1 VTWRWA
7 GDSIA
12 AVPSGRERRPDR
24 VRVRYRRADGEFAET
39 TLDRV
44 VPAEVVAGLP
54 VREFRWYKGR
64 QHYSG
69 WYWSATMNRHVVY
82 ESRLELARIMLADF
96 DPAVAGLAA
105 QPFQLT
111 GPDGGRDRR
120 HVPDLL
126 LAGGDGTVTVVD
138 VKAASRL
145 GDPEVRAQF
154 SWTSAVAA
162 SRGWGFEAWSGAARE
177 LLDNVRF
184 LAGYRRGLVI
194 SAGLLPA
201 VLEAAREQAT
211 IGSVERALAG
221 EYPVQLVRPAVL
233 HLLWT
238 GRLRADLR
246 RPLGAATPVRLAAGA
261 A

>member
-1 VTWRWA
+1 MPGRWA

-12 AVPSGRERRPDR
+12 TVPSGHERGPGR

-44 VPAEVVAGLP
+44 VPAAVMAGLP

-69 WYWSATMNRHVVY
+69 WYWSATMNGHVAY

-96 DPAVAGLAA
+96 DPTVTGLAA
-105 QPFQLT
+105 QPFQLA

-126 LAGGDGTVTVVD
+126 LVAGDGAVTVVD

-145 GDPEVRAQF
+145 RDPKVRAQF
-154 SWTSAVAA
+154 SWTRAVAA
-162 SRGWGFEAWSGAARE
+162 SRGWGFEAWSGADGR

-184 LAGYRRGLVI
+184 LAGYRRSLVI
-194 SAGLLPA
+194 DAGLLPVVLDA
-201 VLEAAREQAT
+201 VREQAT
-211 IGSVERALAG
+211 IGSVEQALAG
-221 EYPVQLVRPAVL
+221 QYPVALVRPAVL

-246 RPLGAATPVRLAAGA
+246 RPLGADTPVRLARAAG
-261 A
+261 